1 MKGFVGTVLSGAI
14 GLAALYVV
22 GKIAFQAGHD
32 IAKAECKYEQLQR
45 GISAKTAKPET
56 SDEEEE
62 NSIPEETTDMAIPEK
77 KQSKL
82 GMLFGLRKMLSKKGR
97 LRGWG
102 SDSKSGKPCDRSLR
116 KGTRDSCER
125 EAEDGLKE
133 VMYYDFF
140 LIGLIFVRSA
150 D

>member
-32 IAKAECKYEQLQR
+32 IAKAECKYEQLRR

-82 GMLFGLRKMLSKKGR
+82 GMLFGLRKMLSKKG
-97 LRGWG
+97 G
-102 SDSKSGKPCDRSLR
+102 SVVGDLIQNPENHVIEACVKGREIHVNVKPR
-116 KGTRDSCER
+116 T
-125 EAEDGLKE
+125 A
-133 VMYYDFF
+133 
-140 LIGLIFVRSA
+140 
-150 D
+150 

>member
-56 SDEEEE
+56 SDEEE
-62 NSIPEETTDMAIPEK
+62 NGIPEETTDMAGTTVRIIHAAYGDDLALL
-77 KQSKL
+77 L
-82 GMLFGLRKMLSKKGR
+82 G
-97 LRGWG
+97 
-102 SDSKSGKPCDRSLR
+102 
-116 KGTRDSCER
+116 
-125 EAEDGLKE
+125 
-133 VMYYDFF
+133 DF
-140 LIGLIFVRSA
+140 L
-150 D
+150 

>member
-62 NSIPEETTDMAIPEK
+62 NGIPEETTDMAISEK

-82 GMLFGLRKMLSKKGR
+82 GMLFGLRKMLSKKG
-97 LRGWG
+97 G
-102 SDSKSGKPCDRSLR
+102 SVVGDLIQNPENHVIEACV
-116 KGTRDSCER
+116 KGR
-125 EAEDGLKE
+125 EIH
-133 VMYYDFF
+133 VNYDFF
-140 LIGLIFVRSA
+140 
-150 D
+150 

>member
-62 NSIPEETTDMAIPEK
+62 NGIPEETTDMAIPEK

-82 GMLFGLRKMLSKKGR
+82 GMLFGLRKMLSKKG
-97 LRGWG
+97 G
-102 SDSKSGKPCDRSLR
+102 SVVGDLIQNPENHVIEACVKGREIHVNVKP
-116 KGTRDSCER
+116 KT
-125 EAEDGLKE
+125 A
-133 VMYYDFF
+133 
-140 LIGLIFVRSA
+140 
-150 D
+150 